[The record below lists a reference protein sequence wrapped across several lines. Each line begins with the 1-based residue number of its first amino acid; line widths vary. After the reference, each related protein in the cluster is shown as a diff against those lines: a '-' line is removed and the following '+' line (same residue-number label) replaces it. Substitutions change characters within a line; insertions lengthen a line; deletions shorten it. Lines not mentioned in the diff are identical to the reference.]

1 MQHRAIGALVQSRG
15 PIDTGGAMR
24 ILIAGGG
31 IGGLT
36 AALALHRLGLD
47 VTVVEAS
54 AQLRPLGVGINVLP
68 HAVGVLAGLGLAEAM
83 AALAIPTREV
93 AFHTRHGQRI
103 WADGRGLEAGYPFPQ
118 YSVHRGELQM
128 LLYRTALERL
138 GPARVRTGL
147 RLESFGQDDG
157 AVRARF
163 VARDGTSTVETADV
177 LLAADGIHSAAR
189 RQLHPDEGA
198 PRWSRLVL
206 YRGVTRSAPF
216 LSGRTMVQMGNRA
229 QKFVCYP
236 ISRAELDAGR
246 SLTNWIACVQ
256 AGEREAL
263 APEDWNRRA
272 DADAF
277 LHRYDGWVFPGLDLR
292 ELVRGADEIF
302 EFPMVD
308 RDPLER
314 WTHGRVTLVGD
325 AAHPMYP
332 IGSNGATQAI
342 MDAKAL
348 AEGFAAHPG
357 DWRAAL
363 ARYEGE
369 RRPATVALTLA
380 NRREGL
386 DRILDLVDE
395 RAPDGFD
402 DLEAVLPAR
411 ELEAIVSEY
420 KTLAGH
426 HVAFAA
432 AKEGAR

>member
-1 MQHRAIGALVQSRG
+1 ATNTSTI
-15 PIDTGGAMR
+15 PIAKV
-24 ILIAGGG
+24 A
-31 IGGLT
+31 
-36 AALALHRLGLD
+36 
-47 VTVVEAS
+47 EAS

-68 HAVGVLAGLGLAEAM
+68 HAVGVLSGLGLADAM

-93 AFHTRHGQRI
+93 AFYTRHGQRI

-128 LLYRTALERL
+128 LLYRTAVERL
-138 GPARVRTGL
+138 GPDRVLTGQ
-147 RLESFGQDDG
+147 RLVRFEQDAH
-157 AVRARF
+157 AVRARLESK
-163 VARDGTSTVETADV
+163 DGVGTTHRADV
-177 LLAADGIHSAAR
+177 MLAADGIHSAAR
-189 RQLHPDEGA
+189 RQLYPDEGV

-236 ISRAELDAGR
+236 ISRAAYDEGA

-263 APEDWNRRA
+263 KPEDWNRRA
-272 DADAF
+272 EAEAF
-277 LHRYDGWVFPGLDLR
+277 LPRYAGWRFPGLELAD
-292 ELVRGADEIF
+292 LVRGADDIF

-308 RDPLER
+308 RDPLPR
-314 WTHGRVTLVGD
+314 WTFDRVTLLGD

-342 MDAKAL
+342 MDAQAL
-348 AEGFAAHPG
+348 ADAFAAHG
-357 DWRAAL
+357 TDWRAAL

-369 RRPATVALTLA
+369 RRAATHALTLA

-386 DRILDLVDE
+386 DRILDVVDE

-402 DLEAVLPAR
+402 DLETVLPAR

-432 AKEGAR
+432 SKGGVR

>member
-1 MQHRAIGALVQSRG
+1 V
-15 PIDTGGAMR
+15 R

-36 AALALHRLGLD
+36 TALALHAAGLD
-47 VTVVEAS
+47 VEVVEAT

-68 HAVGVLAGLGLAEAM
+68 HAVGVLSGLGLADEM
-83 AALAIPTREV
+83 AQLAIPTREV
-93 AFHTRHGQRI
+93 AFYNRHGQRI
-103 WADGRGLEAGYPFPQ
+103 WQDGRGLDAGYPFPQ
-118 YSVHRGELQM
+118 YSVHRGEMHLM
-128 LLYRTALERL
+128 LYRIACARLGADRVITGQRLER
-138 GPARVRTGL
+138 
-147 RLESFGQDDG
+147 FDQDDG
-157 AVRARF
+157 AVRATF
-163 VARDGTSTVETADV
+163 SARDGTRSTRTADV

-189 RQLHPDEGA
+189 RQCYPDEGL

-206 YRGVTRSAPF
+206 YRGVTRSAQF
-216 LSGRTMVQMGNRA
+216 LSGRTMVQMGSKA

-236 ISRAELDAGR
+236 ISRAAYDAGA

-256 AGEREAL
+256 ASADEAL
-263 APEDWNRRA
+263 KPEDWNRKA
-272 DADAF
+272 DVETF
-277 LHRYDGWVFPGLDLR
+277 VHRYADWKFPDLDIVALI
-292 ELVRGADEIF
+292 RGAEEVF

-308 RDPLER
+308 RDPLPR
-314 WTHGRVTLVGD
+314 WTFGRMTLVGD

-342 MDAKAL
+342 MDARAVADAFL
-348 AEGFAAHPG
+348 QHGA

-363 ARYEGE
+363 ARYEDQ
-369 RRPATVALTLA
+369 RRNATTALTLA

-395 RAPDGFD
+395 RAPDGFT

-426 HVAFAA
+426 HVTI
-432 AKEGAR
+432 GAPKAS

>member
-1 MQHRAIGALVQSRG
+1 
-15 PIDTGGAMR
+15 MR
-24 ILIAGGG
+24 ILVAGGG

-36 AALALHRLGLD
+36 TALALHRLGLD
-47 VTVVEAS
+47 VTVAEAS

-68 HAVGVLAGLGLAEAM
+68 HAVGVLSGLGLADAM

-93 AFHTRHGQRI
+93 AFYTRHGQRI

-128 LLYRTALERL
+128 LLYRTAVERL
-138 GPARVRTGL
+138 GPDRVLTGQ
-147 RLESFGQDDG
+147 RLVRFEQDAD
-157 AVRARF
+157 AVRARLESK
-163 VARDGTSTVETADV
+163 DGVGTTHRADV
-177 LLAADGIHSAAR
+177 MLAADGIHSAAR
-189 RQLHPDEGA
+189 RQLYPDEGV

-236 ISRAELDAGR
+236 ISRAAYDEGA

-263 APEDWNRRA
+263 KPEDWNRRA
-272 DADAF
+272 EAEAF
-277 LHRYDGWVFPGLDLR
+277 LPRYAGWRFPGLELAD
-292 ELVRGADEIF
+292 LVRGADDIF

-308 RDPLER
+308 RDPLPR
-314 WTHGRVTLVGD
+314 WTFDRVTLVGD

-342 MDAKAL
+342 MDAQAL
-348 AEGFAAHPG
+348 ADAFAAHG
-357 DWRAAL
+357 TDWRAAL

-369 RRPATVALTLA
+369 RRAATHALTLA

-386 DRILDLVDE
+386 DRILDVVDE

-402 DLEAVLPAR
+402 DLETVLPAR

-432 AKEGAR
+432 SKGGVR

>member
-1 MQHRAIGALVQSRG
+1 
-15 PIDTGGAMR
+15 MR
-24 ILIAGGG
+24 ILVAGGG

-36 AALALHRLGLD
+36 TALALHRLGLD

-54 AQLRPLGVGINVLP
+54 ARLRPLGVGINVLP
-68 HAVGVLAGLGLAEAM
+68 HAVGVLSGLGLAEAM

-93 AFHTRHGQRI
+93 AFYTRHGQRI
-103 WADGRGLEAGYPFPQ
+103 WADGRGLDAGYPFPQ

-138 GPARVRTGL
+138 GAGRVRTGL
-147 RLESFGQDDG
+147 RLEGFEQDDD
-157 AVRARF
+157 AVRAAF
-163 VARDGTSTVETADV
+163 VAKDGTRGVESADL

-189 RQLHPDEGA
+189 RQLYPGEGA

-206 YRGVTRSAPF
+206 FRGVTRSAPF
-216 LSGRTMVQMGNRA
+216 LSGRTMVQMGNKA

-236 ISRAELDAGR
+236 ISREAHDAGA

-256 AGEREAL
+256 AGDREAL
-263 APEDWNRRA
+263 EPEDWNRRA

-277 LHRYDGWVFPGLDLR
+277 LHRYDGWTFPGLDLR
-292 ELVRGADEIF
+292 ELVRGAEEIF

-308 RDPLER
+308 RDPLPR
-314 WTHGRVTLVGD
+314 WTFGRVTLVGD

-348 AEGFAAHPG
+348 ADAFAAHRD

-363 ARYEGE
+363 ADYEGE
-369 RRPATVALTLA
+369 RRAATAALTLA

-386 DRILDLVDE
+386 DRILDIVDE

-402 DLEAVLPAR
+402 DLESVLPAR

-426 HVAFAA
+426 HVAFAPAPGA
-432 AKEGAR
+432 AR

>member
-1 MQHRAIGALVQSRG
+1 
-15 PIDTGGAMR
+15 MR

-36 AALALHRLGLD
+36 TALALHRLGLD

-54 AQLRPLGVGINVLP
+54 ARLRPLGVGINVLP
-68 HAVGVLAGLGLAEAM
+68 HAVGVLSSLGLADAM

-93 AFHTRHGQRI
+93 AFYTRHGQRI

-138 GPARVRTGL
+138 GADRVRTGL
-147 RLESFGQDDG
+147 RLEGFEQDDE
-157 AVRARF
+157 AVRARL
-163 VARDGTSTVETADV
+163 AAKDGAGVVESADL

-189 RQLHPDEGA
+189 RQLYPDEGA

-206 YRGVTRSAPF
+206 FRGVTRSAPF

-236 ISRAELDAGR
+236 ISRAEHDAGR

-263 APEDWNRRA
+263 KPEDWNRRA

-277 LHRYDGWVFPGLDLR
+277 LHRYDGWTFPGLDLR

-308 RDPLER
+308 RDPLPR

-348 AEGFAAHPG
+348 ADAFAARG
-357 DWRAAL
+357 DDWRAAL
-363 ARYEGE
+363 ADYEDE
-369 RRPATVALTLA
+369 RRAATAALTLA

-386 DRILDLVDE
+386 DRILDIVDE
-395 RAPDGFD
+395 RAPEGFD
-402 DLEAVLPAR
+402 DLESVLPAR

-426 HVAFAA
+426 HVAFAPA
-432 AKEGAR
+432 PGGAR

>member
-1 MQHRAIGALVQSRG
+1 
-15 PIDTGGAMR
+15 MR
-24 ILIAGGG
+24 ILVAGGG

-36 AALALHRLGLD
+36 TALALHRLGLD
-47 VTVVEAS
+47 VTVAEAS

-68 HAVGVLAGLGLAEAM
+68 HAVGVLSGLGLADAM

-93 AFHTRHGQRI
+93 AFYTRHGQRI
-103 WADGRGLEAGYPFPQ
+103 WADGRGLEAGYPVPQ

-128 LLYRTALERL
+128 LLYRTAVERL
-138 GPARVRTGL
+138 GPDRVLTGQ
-147 RLESFGQDDG
+147 RLVRFEQDAD
-157 AVRARF
+157 AVRARLESK
-163 VARDGTSTVETADV
+163 DGVGTTHRADV
-177 LLAADGIHSAAR
+177 MLAADGIHSAAR
-189 RQLHPDEGA
+189 RQLYPDEGV

-236 ISRAELDAGR
+236 ISRAAYDEGA

-263 APEDWNRRA
+263 KPEDWNRRA
-272 DADAF
+272 EAEAF
-277 LHRYDGWVFPGLDLR
+277 LPRYAGWRFPGLELAD
-292 ELVRGADEIF
+292 LVRGADDIF

-308 RDPLER
+308 RDPLPR
-314 WTHGRVTLVGD
+314 WTFDRVTLVGD

-342 MDAKAL
+342 MDAQAL
-348 AEGFAAHPG
+348 ADAFAAHG
-357 DWRAAL
+357 TDWRAAL

-369 RRPATVALTLA
+369 RRAATHALTLA

-386 DRILDLVDE
+386 DRILDVVDE

-402 DLEAVLPAR
+402 DLETVLPAR

-432 AKEGAR
+432 SKGGVR